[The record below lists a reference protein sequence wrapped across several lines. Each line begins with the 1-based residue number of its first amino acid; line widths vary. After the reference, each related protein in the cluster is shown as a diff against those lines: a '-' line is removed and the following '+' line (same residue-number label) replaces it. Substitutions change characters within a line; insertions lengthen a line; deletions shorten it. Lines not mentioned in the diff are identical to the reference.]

1 VSRPRGD
8 VQPHPIPVV
17 ARVRAFVQRHAFG
30 VGLLVCVLIGAGL
43 RLAIIASPLGEIDG
57 DEAVVGLM
65 ARHIAFL
72 GERPVFYW
80 GQPYLGSLEAFT
92 AAPLFRLFDS
102 STFLLKLVPS
112 AYSLGFLCL
121 AALFARQVFGIG
133 PGLATAAYLAVPPAM
148 WAVWSTKA
156 RGGYAEVLFLGQA
169 LLLVTLALARAPSRR
184 LAMLWGLLA
193 GLAFWTHLLAVVY
206 LVPALI
212 YLVLGRGRWSLSH
225 FGMLVLGALAG
236 MLPLLIANVSNRF
249 ATLAALLQ
257 PPDLPVDPAAQ
268 FVRFFRVGV
277 PVLLGLGQPT
287 TSQTMFDQDWLQRP
301 AGHLIVAAA
310 AVALLGAV
318 VLIYVPS
325 VRRLVRCGAD
335 GRCERSAE
343 TAPGEARG
351 ASRSISSSAVASAA
365 SRSAPALLVLVSLV
379 VPPVVALTR
388 FGFFV
393 SEPRYALPLYSTVP
407 LLAGA
412 LWRLPWPRLR
422 WPVVGLVLAF
432 NLWSLLSTD
441 PRLWRPEDAPDSTAA
456 TRAELVQHLVPQ
468 DRHQMYTDY
477 WIGYPV
483 MFETRE
489 TVLAYVISGGFNRY
503 LPPADNVQRT
513 PNPAWVFV
521 PGTDAELEFLAQ
533 LAAVQG
539 EAHIEPVSVYR
550 VYTDVQ
556 PLEAMRPPR

>member
-1 VSRPRGD
+1 VSLKSR
-8 VQPHPIPVV
+8 
-17 ARVRAFVQRHAFG
+17 AFG
-30 VGLLVCVLIGAGL
+30 VGLAVCLAVGL
-43 RLAIIASPLGEIDG
+43 AYRVAIIVSPLGEIDG

-102 STFLLKLVPS
+102 STLLLKLVPT
-112 AYSLGFLCL
+112 AYSLGFMALC
-121 AALFARQVFGIG
+121 ALFARQVFGLSA
-133 PGLATAAYLAVPPAM
+133 GLATAAYLAVPPAM

-156 RGGYAEVLFLGQA
+156 RGGYAEVLFLGEA
-169 LLLVTLALARAPSRR
+169 LLLTTLVLARAPSRR
-184 LAMLWGLLA
+184 TAMLWGLLA

-212 YLVLGRGRWSLSH
+212 YLVLGRGRWSLSQVA
-225 FGMLVLGALAG
+225 MLVVGALVG
-236 MLPLLIANVSNRF
+236 MLPLLIDNISNQFR
-249 ATLAALLQ
+249 TMAALLQ
-257 PPDLPVDPAAQ
+257 PPDLPVDPPAQ

-287 TSQTMFDQDWLQRP
+287 TSQSMFDADWLQRP
-301 AGHLIVAAA
+301 ASHLAVAVAAVGLL
-310 AVALLGAV
+310 AVAVSSFA
-318 VLIYVPS
+318 PS

-335 GRCERSAE
+335 SL
-343 TAPGEARG
+343 TAP
-351 ASRSISSSAVASAA
+351 S
-365 SRSAPALLVLVSLV
+365 LLVLLSLV

-412 LWRLPWPRLR
+412 LWRLPWPRIR
-422 WPVVGLVLAF
+422 WPVVGLVLVL

-441 PRLWRPEDAPDSTAA
+441 LRLWRPEETPDSTAV
-456 TRAELVQHLVPQ
+456 TRAQLIQYLVPQ

-513 PNPAWVFV
+513 PNPAWVFE
-521 PGTDAELEFLAQ
+521 PGTDGETEFLMQ
-533 LAAVQG
+533 LAAVGGQ
-539 EAHIEPVSVYR
+539 AHVEQVSVYR

-556 PLEAMRPPR
+556 PLAAMRPPR